1 MSLKDMFKKRTLSPQ
16 EIKQAERVRKAKDTL
31 LEFQAPEGLF
41 QKCNCCGKPVYNE
54 DLIENDYV
62 CPVCGNYFRIRPK
75 TRIAMVLDKDTFEE
89 WDAKM
94 KFENPLEF
102 SGYEEK
108 VRRLREQTGLDEA
121 VVTGKVMIA
130 GHPAVIGVCDG
141 RFMMASMGEVVGE
154 KITRA
159 IERATKE
166 NLPVILFA
174 CSGGARMQ
182 EGIVSLMQMAKTA
195 AALKRHSEKGLLY
208 VSVLTDPTTGGVTAS
223 FAMLGDIILAEP
235 GSLIGFA
242 GPRVIEQTIGQKL
255 PEGFQRPEFLLEHG
269 FLDGIVER
277 GSMRDVL
284 SLILKLHDTRK
295 CYGEFPQETSAR
307 SFDTFGKKKKQKKQ
321 KNLTAWDRVQIA
333 RSSDRPSAAEYID
346 AIFDDFMEF
355 HGDRGVRDDNA
366 IIGGIATLDG
376 QPVTVIGIRK
386 GHTTKENI
394 RCNFG
399 MPSPEGYKKA
409 LRLMK
414 QAEKFGR
421 AVIAFVDTPGAF
433 CGLEAEERGQ
443 GEAIARNLLEMSDL
457 KVPVL
462 SVVIGEGGSGGALAL
477 AVGNEVW
484 MMENATYTILSPE
497 GFASILWKDSRKAP
511 EAAEVMK
518 VTAAHLKELGIIE
531 RIIPEEYPASE
542 ENLPEIAEY
551 MKIRMKQFLEKQTGK
566 SGLQIAQ
573 ERYERFRKM

>member
-1 MSLKDMFKKRTLSPQ
+1 MNINDIFLKRKKRWGTINRLRDS
-16 EIKQAERVRKAKDTL
+16 EEQADGSLTPSR
-31 LEFQAPEGLF
+31 
-41 QKCNCCGKPVYNE
+41 
-54 DLIENDYV
+54 
-62 CPVCGNYFRIRPK
+62 
-75 TRIAMVLDKDTFEE
+75 RIALISDDKSFRELYAQVKTG
-89 WDAKM
+89 
-94 KFENPLEF
+94 NPNSF
-102 SGYEEK
+102 PGYEKK
-108 VRRLREQTGLDEA
+108 VEANRLKTGQQDA
-121 VVTGKVMIA
+121 VVTGTCRIGGVKTAVAVM
-130 GHPAVIGVCDG
+130 DK
-141 RFMMASMGEVVGE
+141 RFLMGSMGIAVGE
-154 KITRA
+154 KITRLTEYA
-159 IERATKE
+159 MKRK
-166 NLPVILFA
+166 LPLIIFA
-174 CSGGARMQ
+174 ASGGARMQ
-182 EGIVSLMQMAKTA
+182 EGLFSLMQMAKTTA
-195 AALKRHSEKGLLY
+195 AIEKFKDAGGLFISY
-208 VSVLTDPTTGGVTAS
+208 LTNPTTGGVSAS
-223 FAMLGDIILAEP
+223 FASLGDIIIAEP
-235 GSLIGFA
+235 GALICFA

-255 PEGFQRPEFLLEHG
+255 PEGFQRPEFLLDHG

-376 QPVTVIGIRK
+376 QPVTGIGNRK
-386 GHTTKENI
+386 GHTTKENM

-542 ENLPEIAEY
+542 ESLPEIAEY

>member
-1 MSLKDMFKKRTLSPQ
+1 MIGAM
-16 EIKQAERVRKAKDTL
+16 DT
-31 LEFQAPEGLF
+31 
-41 QKCNCCGKPVYNE
+41 
-54 DLIENDYV
+54 
-62 CPVCGNYFRIRPK
+62 
-75 TRIAMVLDKDTFEE
+75 
-89 WDAKM
+89 
-94 KFENPLEF
+94 
-102 SGYEEK
+102 
-108 VRRLREQTGLDEA
+108 
-121 VVTGKVMIA
+121 
-130 GHPAVIGVCDG
+130 
-141 RFMMASMGEVVGE
+141 RFLMASMGYVVGE
-154 KITRA
+154 KITRSF
-159 IERATKE
+159 EEATKQG
-166 NLPVILFA
+166 LPVILFC

-182 EGIVSLMQMAKTA
+182 EGIVSLMQMAKTSA
-195 AALKRHSEKGLLY
+195 AIKRHSQAGLLY
-208 VSVLTDPTTGGVTAS
+208 TSVLTDPTTGGVTAS

-542 ENLPEIAEY
+542 ENLLEIAEY
-551 MKIRMKQFLEKQTGK
+551 MKIRMKQFLEKQADK
-566 SGLQIAQ
+566 SEQQIAQ